1 MRMALLIAILLT
13 PPACGRV
20 DARPDVSFRIGGAI
34 QHPRTWTA
42 AELAKAF
49 PDRVQTVRFSMQGKE
64 HAARCV
70 PLWALV
76 ETAGLQL
83 DPARKMHHVAFV
95 VLVRARDGYT
105 VCFSEGELDPNLG
118 NRPVWLAFEVD
129 GQPLPEKEGPARLLV
144 PGEGKGH
151 MPRWV
156 YGISSITVLDGA
168 ALTEPPSGAARAV
181 TGAAR

>member
-1 MRMALLIAILLT
+1 MWALAILGLLT
-13 PPACGRV
+13 SLAHPRLAPGAE
-20 DARPDVSFRIGGAI
+20 VSFRIAGAVE
-34 QHPRTWTA
+34 HPRAWTA
-42 AELAKAF
+42 AEVAKAF

-76 ETAGLQL
+76 ETAGLKL
-83 DPARKMHHVAFV
+83 DPGRKMHHVAFAV
-95 VLVRARDGYT
+95 FVRGRDGYS

-144 PGEGKGH
+144 PGEGMGH
-151 MPRWV
+151 MPRW
-156 YGISSITVLDGA
+156 
-168 ALTEPPSGAARAV
+168 
-181 TGAAR
+181 